1 MQNLEMFTE
10 QLITNPELY
19 DTYDTFYIRMRNAD
33 PKTKKTYNK
42 IKNALMSYCFRFD
55 RSVFVQATL
64 CPHEEVFAIGDVV
77 AKLTMVGAQLRIHL
91 KMDPSKQSTREAMFK
106 VSDEQMIVY
115 KLEKSNAV
123 EQAVKAVRKLMASNN
138 YIASLDAE
146 HEDYA
151 SFYTQNV
158 AEIADVVEES
168 QQEYNRNVA
177 PQAAELAPTADYGDF
192 YDDEN
197 GSRSV
202 DAQFIEVPSAMPT
215 EDELRRAERERKER
229 RKNAKKVYIWDELA
243 DYGYDFIWLKY
254 LEFYLVTILV
264 GVGLGIAYQL
274 KWFWMLVLIVGF
286 MLMMPSIIKSYYRNK
301 YEEKRYDDVTT
312 YIEQMLYSFRKN
324 SKIIASLRDALAVFP
339 TGKMHDTIAAALHA
353 AQAAPAGTNIY
364 EEAFR
369 VVEQEYPC
377 RRVRSLHRYMMK
389 VEGVGGNHDAGIDA
403 LLKDRRLWVERID
416 GFKKEAATVL
426 TDIYISIGF
435 SVGLSCLV
443 VRMMSTPLVDIPSN
457 LFYQISSVVFL
468 LCCALTI
475 LLATKGTIL
484 SLNDG
489 EDEENSRRIIVKMN
503 WIRNYDAHKELMKS
517 LKMAA
522 IFVVFL
528 IVGFIIKNIAVI
540 VCAAVALCYAIFL
553 KRFMDKRSAVK
564 SVCRAIEKVYPDWLL
579 ELALLLQIDNLHVAI
594 DKTLD
599 AAPLILRGDLTKLN
613 EEIIRNPNSIQP
625 FANFFD
631 FLPLPQ
637 VQSSMKLL
645 YSIAEFEQKKS
656 DTQLMELV
664 ERNSLLMDKAEK
676 YRNDDRLSTTFV
688 VKFIPMGISSVKL
701 MSDLVV
707 LLVSYMGILT
717 TAM

>member
-1 MQNLEMFTE
+1 MQNLEMFVE
-10 QLITNPELY
+10 QLKASPELY
-19 DTYDTFYIRMRNAD
+19 DTYNTFYIRMRNAD
-33 PKTKKTYNK
+33 SKTKKVYNK
-42 IKNALMSYCFRFD
+42 IKNALMGYSFRFD
-55 RSVFVQATL
+55 RTVFVQATL
-64 CPHEEVFAIGDVV
+64 CPQEEIFSAGEVV
-77 AKLTMVGAQLRIHL
+77 AKLTMAGSQLRIHL
-91 KMDPSKQSTREAMFK
+91 KMDPTKQSTREAMFR

-115 KLEKSNAV
+115 KLEKSNSV
-123 EQAVKAVRKLMASNN
+123 EQAIKAIRKLMASNN
-138 YIASLDAE
+138 YISSLGVTE
-146 HEDYA
+146 EDYA
-151 SFYTQNV
+151 SFYMQNID
-158 AEIADVVEES
+158 EISEVVEES
-168 QQEYNRNVA
+168 QREYDRNVV
-177 PQAAELAPTADYGDF
+177 PTIKESTPEPEYGDF

-197 GSRSV
+197 ASRSV
-202 DAQFIEVPSAMPT
+202 DAQFIEMPSVMPT
-215 EDELRRAERERKER
+215 EEELRQADRERKER
-229 RKNAKKVYIWDELA
+229 KKRSKRANIWDELA

-254 LEFYLVTILV
+254 VEFYLATILI
-264 GVGLGIAYQL
+264 GVGLGLAYQL
-274 KWFWMLVLIVGF
+274 KWFWMLALIAGF
-286 MLMMPSIIKSYYRNK
+286 LLMMPSIIKSYYRNK

-339 TGKMHDTIAAALHA
+339 TGRMHDTIAAALYA
-353 AQAAPAGTNIY
+353 AQSAPAGTNIY
-364 EEAFR
+364 AEAFR
-369 VVEQEYPC
+369 VVETEYPC
-377 RRVRSLHRYMMK
+377 RRIRSLHRYMMK
-389 VEGVGGNHDAGIDA
+389 VEGVGGDHDAGIDA

-435 SVGLSCLV
+435 SVVLSCLV

-457 LFYQISSVVFL
+457 LFYQISSVAFL
-468 LCCALTI
+468 LCCAFTI
-475 LLATKGTIL
+475 QLATKGTIL
-484 SLNDG
+484 SLDDG
-489 EDEENSRRIIVKMN
+489 EDEESSRRILKKMN
-503 WIRNYDAHKELMKS
+503 WIRNYDAHKELVKA
-517 LKMAA
+517 LKMSA
-522 IFVVFL
+522 IFFVFL
-528 IVGFIIKNIAVI
+528 IVGFFIKNLAVI
-540 VCAAVALCYAIFL
+540 IFSAVAMCYAIFL
-553 KRFMDKRSAVK
+553 KRFMDKRSAIK

-676 YRNDDRLSTTFV
+676 YRNDDRLSTTFI